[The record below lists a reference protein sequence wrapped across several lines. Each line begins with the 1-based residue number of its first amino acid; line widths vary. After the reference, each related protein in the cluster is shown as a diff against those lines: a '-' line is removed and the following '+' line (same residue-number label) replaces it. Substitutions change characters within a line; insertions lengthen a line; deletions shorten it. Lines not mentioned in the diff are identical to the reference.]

1 MCGPYGDN
9 IINWRPYD
17 REITKAFNRF
27 AGKEVNPANPDDPV
41 LEEMRAEA
49 RNRYSSLR
57 LVAPGTTRSDD
68 SVESFTRINA
78 ELEDAGNGKWKIG
91 NRFFRG

>member
-9 IINWRPYD
+9 IRNWLPYD
-17 REITKAFNRF
+17 REITKAFNKF
-27 AGKEVNPANPDDPV
+27 AGKEVNPANPNDPV
-41 LEEMRAEA
+41 LEEMRKEA
-49 RNRYSSLR
+49 TMHYSFLR
-57 LVAPGTTRSDD
+57 LVAPGTTLDVFD
-68 SVESFTRINA
+68 APITRINA